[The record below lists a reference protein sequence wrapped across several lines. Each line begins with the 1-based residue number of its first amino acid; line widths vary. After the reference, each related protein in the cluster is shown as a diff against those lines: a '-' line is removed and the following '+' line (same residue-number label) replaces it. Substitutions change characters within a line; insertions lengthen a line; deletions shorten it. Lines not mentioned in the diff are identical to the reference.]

1 MNRKDLTKTII
12 DTLIRNFAILL
23 IVMAAV
29 ALYVHLSTTFV
40 SWS

>member
-12 DTLIRNFAILL
+12 DTLIRNFAIATMVIAL
-23 IVMAAV
+23 V
-29 ALYVHLSTTFV
+29 ALYAHLNVTFI